1 MTDWKSPVVITAEYF
16 ALIKLYHAIWGALI
30 WEFVV
35 NIGFEYSVFT
45 GKRKFR
51 LSFLL
56 YLAARWCPLFCVIT
70 ILVGFDPVNQV
81 NCQAFVI
88 FVFLFSHL
96 SLACAEAL
104 IVMRIAAIWGLNK
117 IAISIASAAWLADV
131 GTLIHG
137 VVVLHGTWSRDL
149 PVGACIIT
157 NTLETRTNII
167 VSFVTDLVLL
177 ALMLTGLLR
186 WENARRKGGIWWLLF
201 TQGLAWM
208 IIVTVAEA
216 PITVFILLNLNVV
229 AMTIGA
235 SRVYRGLSD
244 YVHKEGDVHMSRGLP
259 VRQAPIGGF
268 LPRPGRGSLA
278 LGTSGTLDVHMFEM
292 DSMAPPKHPG
302 KMTSLN
308 CRENRVA
315 TGKALDLKGDMCGCQ
330 FESTNEALVPEVT
343 TFELGGPFTVIRTT
357 YPPTSPPIT

>member
-208 IIVTVAEA
+208 IIVTIAEA
-216 PITVFILLNLNVV
+216 PITVFILLNLNDPMNLMFQLPSLV

-315 TGKALDLKGDMCGCQ
+315 
-330 FESTNEALVPEVT
+330 
-343 TFELGGPFTVIRTT
+343 
-357 YPPTSPPIT
+357 

>member
-51 LSFLL
+51 SSFL
-56 YLAARWCPLFCVIT
+56 
-70 ILVGFDPVNQV
+70 
-81 NCQAFVI
+81 
-88 FVFLFSHL
+88 LFSHL

-117 IAISIASAAWLADV
+117 IAISIASAAWLADA

-149 PVGACIIT
+149 PVGACVIT
-157 NTLETRTNII
+157 NTVETRTNII

-186 WENARRKGGIWWLLF
+186 WDNARRKGGIWWLLF
-201 TQGLAWM
+201 TQGVAWM

-216 PITVFILLNLNVV
+216 PITVLILLNLNDPMNLMFQLPSLV

-244 YVHKEGDVHMSRGLP
+244 YVHKEGDIHMSRGLP
-259 VRQAPIGGF
+259 VRQTPSGGF
-268 LPRPGRGSLA
+268 LPRPGRGSLG
-278 LGTSGTLDVHMFEM
+278 LGTSQGTSRTLDVHMFEM
-292 DSMAPPKHPG
+292 DSIASQKHQG
-302 KMTSLN
+302 KMTN
-308 CRENRVA
+308 
-315 TGKALDLKGDMCGCQ
+315 
-330 FESTNEALVPEVT
+330 
-343 TFELGGPFTVIRTT
+343 
-357 YPPTSPPIT
+357 

>member
-1 MTDWKSPVVITAEYF
+1 MYTRVYDHHFCPSRLNPQYF
-16 ALIKLYHAIWGALI
+16 ALIKCYHAIWGALV

-51 LSFLL
+51 SSFLL
-56 YLAARWCPLFCVIT
+56 YLVARWCPLFCVIT
-70 ILVGFDPVNQV
+70 ILVGFDPVNRV
-81 NCQAFVI
+81 NCQAIVT

-96 SLACAEAL
+96 SLACASAL
-104 IVMRIAAIWGLNK
+104 IVLRIAAIWGLNK
-117 IAISIASAAWLADV
+117 IIISIASAAWLAEA

-149 PVGACIIT
+149 PVGACKIT
-157 NTLETRTNII
+157 NILETRTNILA
-167 VSFVTDLVLL
+167 SFVTDLVLL

-186 WENARRKGGIWWLLF
+186 WENARQKGGIWWLLY

-216 PITVFILLNLNVV
+216 PITVLILLNLNDSMNLMFQLP
-229 AMTIGA
+229 ALITTTIGA

-244 YVHKEGDVHMSRGLP
+244 YVHKEGDVHMSSGLP
-259 VRQAPIGGF
+259 VRQTPIGGF
-268 LPRPGRGSLA
+268 LPRSGRGSLA
-278 LGTSGTLDVHMFEM
+278 LGTSGTLDVYMFEM

-302 KMTSLN
+302 KLTN

-315 TGKALDLKGDMCGCQ
+315 
-330 FESTNEALVPEVT
+330 
-343 TFELGGPFTVIRTT
+343 
-357 YPPTSPPIT
+357 

>member
-1 MTDWKSPVVITAEYF
+1 MTDWKSPAVVVAEYF
-16 ALIKLYHAIWGALI
+16 ALIKLYHAIWGVLI

-45 GKRKFR
+45 GKRNFR

-56 YLAARWCPLFCVIT
+56 YLGARWCPLLCVIT
-70 ILVGFDPVNQV
+70 MLVGFDPVNRI

-104 IVMRIAAIWGLNK
+104 IVLRIAAIWGLNK
-117 IAISIASAAWLADV
+117 IAISIAAAAWLADA
-131 GTLIHG
+131 GSLIHG
-137 VVVLHGTWSRDL
+137 VVVLHGTWNEFEG
-149 PVGACIIT
+149 VCQVV
-157 NTLETRTNII
+157 NTLKTSTNII

-177 ALMLTGLLR
+177 ALMLIGLLR

-216 PITVFILLNLNVV
+216 PITVFILLNLNDPMNLMFQLP
-229 AMTIGA
+229 ALITMTIGA

-244 YVHKEGDVHMSRGLP
+244 YVNKESDVHMSSGLP
-259 VRQAPIGGF
+259 VRQLPIGS
-268 LPRPGRGSLA
+268 LVARSRRGSLA
-278 LGTSGTLDVHMFEM
+278 LGTSGTLDGHTFEM
-292 DSMAPPKHPG
+292 DFLAPPRHQEKVTKG
-302 KMTSLN
+302 G
-308 CRENRVA
+308 ENRIV
-315 TGKALDLKGDMCGCQ
+315 
-330 FESTNEALVPEVT
+330 
-343 TFELGGPFTVIRTT
+343 
-357 YPPTSPPIT
+357 

>member
-1 MTDWKSPVVITAEYF
+1 MTDWKSPAVITAEYF
-16 ALIKLYHAIWGALI
+16 ALIKLYHAIWGVLI

-35 NIGFEYSVFT
+35 NLGFEYSVFT

-51 LSFLL
+51 SSFLL
-56 YLAARWCPLFCVIT
+56 YLAARWCPLLCVIT
-70 ILVGFDPVNQV
+70 ILVGFDPVNQI

-104 IVMRIAAIWGLNK
+104 IVLRIAAIWGLNK

-131 GTLIHG
+131 GTLIH
-137 VVVLHGTWSRDL
+137 
-149 PVGACIIT
+149 
-157 NTLETRTNII
+157 
-167 VSFVTDLVLL
+167 VLL

-216 PITVFILLNLNVV
+216 PITVFILLNLNDPMNLMFQLPSLIT
-229 AMTIGA
+229 MTIGA

-244 YVHKEGDVHMSRGLP
+244 YVNKEGDPAQAEVPSHWGQAAPSHQCPTNASPTVPAPNATPAASHTSSRNNDKAATTTRRRFSDDGGSGCSDNNDGDGDDTTDDDGDTTDDDGETTGDDGDDTTDDGGDAAGNDDAVGL
-259 VRQAPIGGF
+259 V
-268 LPRPGRGSLA
+268 
-278 LGTSGTLDVHMFEM
+278 
-292 DSMAPPKHPG
+292 
-302 KMTSLN
+302 
-308 CRENRVA
+308 
-315 TGKALDLKGDMCGCQ
+315 
-330 FESTNEALVPEVT
+330 
-343 TFELGGPFTVIRTT
+343 VIF
-357 YPPTSPPIT
+357 